1 MSGLQ
6 TERLLC
12 LIIAVGGPWF
22 NPTLVIAQFQEY
34 TDSLIKELHQS
45 IFEKGHGDGEALV
58 YSQLVRCG
66 TAPASVKAA
75 DSKPS
80 PVLGDGDT
88 PDVSPRPPGDN
99 VQL

>member
-6 TERLLC
+6 TGRLLC

-45 IFEKGHGDGEALV
+45 IFEKGMVMGRLSSTASWPV
-58 YSQLVRCG
+58 VAQPQLQLRLLTQSPARSLEMG
-66 TAPASVKAA
+66 TH
-75 DSKPS
+75 
-80 PVLGDGDT
+80 LM
-88 PDVSPRPPGDN
+88 
-99 VQL
+99 